1 LIPAFGKGLD
11 GAEVGDHLGF
21 ETLLA
26 QEVLQ
31 AFEAGWRH
39 FPAVFGRKDGSLGAL
54 PCPAEHPPES
64 RLMIPAHRLKAG
76 CGGSLQPV
84 YPELLGALAE
94 QEFQKIARIDSSQGD
109 VPESRVIQPEA

>member
-1 LIPAFGKGLD
+1 
-11 GAEVGDHLGF
+11 
-21 ETLLA
+21 
-26 QEVLQ
+26 
-31 AFEAGWRH
+31 
-39 FPAVFGRKDGSLGAL
+39 
-54 PCPAEHPPES
+54 
-64 RLMIPAHRLKAG
+64 MIPAHRLKAG